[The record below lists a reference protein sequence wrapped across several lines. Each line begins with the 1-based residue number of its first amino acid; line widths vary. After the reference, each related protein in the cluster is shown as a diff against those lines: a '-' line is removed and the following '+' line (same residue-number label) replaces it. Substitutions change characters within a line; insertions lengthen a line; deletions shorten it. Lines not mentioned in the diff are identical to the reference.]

1 MTLDD
6 IETHADYI
14 TPRLARWKR
23 VSDPLL
29 LFLAL
34 GSVPVLLLEIDKAS
48 LPRGDQI
55 FIDIVNIIVF
65 AAFLVDYVVGLWL
78 TSDRRAYARAEWL
91 NLLIVVASAAA
102 IAPDLGAF
110 GSARALRGL
119 RPLRAI
125 VAVIRV
131 LVAGGIAARDGRS
144 MIRKNAVRFAMGT
157 AGLTW
162 FTAAA
167 AFTVAEDVGVD
178 RTFDG
183 GFSDALWWA
192 AATITTVGYGDIA
205 PQTLAG
211 RAIGVATMV
220 VGISTFAIIT
230 ARVASFLVIDD

>member
-1 MTLDD
+1 MTLED
-6 IETHADYI
+6 IEKHAGYI
-14 TPRLARWKR
+14 TPRLANWKR

-34 GSVPVLLLEIDKAS
+34 GSVPVLLLEIDKAN
-48 LPRGDQI
+48 LARGDQI
-55 FIDIVNIIVF
+55 FIDVINIVVF
-65 AAFLVDYVVGLWL
+65 FAFLIDYVVGLCL
-78 TSDRRAYARAEWL
+78 TDDRRAYARAEWL
-91 NLLIVVASAAA
+91 NLVIVVASAAA

-119 RPLRAI
+119 RPLRAVVAI
-125 VAVIRV
+125 VRV
-131 LVAGGIAARDGRS
+131 LVAGGIAARDGRT
-144 MIRKNAVRFAMGT
+144 MIRKNAVRFAIAV

-183 GFSDALWWA
+183 GFTDALWWS
-192 AATITTVGYGDIA
+192 AATITTVGYGDIS
-205 PQTLAG
+205 PVTLAG

>member
-6 IETHADYI
+6 IANHAPYV

-23 VSDPLL
+23 VSDPIL

-34 GSVPVLLLEIDKAS
+34 GSVPVLLLEIDKAQ

-55 FIDIVNIIVF
+55 FIDVVNIVVF
-65 AAFLVDYVVGLWL
+65 LAFLVDYVVGLVL
-78 TSDRRAYARAEWL
+78 TNDRRAYARAEWL

-119 RPLRAI
+119 RPLRAV
-125 VAVIRV
+125 VAVVRV

-144 MIRKNAVRFAMGT
+144 MVRRNAVRFAMGV
-157 AGLTW
+157 AALTW
-162 FTAAA
+162 LTAAA
-167 AFTVAEDVGVD
+167 GFTVAEDVGVD
-178 RTFDG
+178 GRLT

-192 AATITTVGYGDIA
+192 AATITTVGYGDVS
-205 PQTLAG
+205 PVTLAG

-230 ARVASFLVIDD
+230 ARVASFLVVDD